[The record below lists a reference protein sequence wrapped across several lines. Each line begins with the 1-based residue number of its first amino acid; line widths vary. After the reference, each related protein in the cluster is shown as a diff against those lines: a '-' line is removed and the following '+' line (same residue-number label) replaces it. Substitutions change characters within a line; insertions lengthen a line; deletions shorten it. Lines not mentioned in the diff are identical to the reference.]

1 MHNYLTN
8 PIVFLLL
15 ATLLGCDQTP
25 KPSMS
30 DSSNT
35 QLAMS
40 EPKEVKIDQLNE
52 AGLAIIRVRENG
64 DYKDGVVD
72 ANGSEVLQLSSKLLV
87 QDLSGSLALVVTG
100 NKFLFV
106 PLDSGYIS
114 QQELDDVNG
123 FQYAL
128 PFQCGLAMVSANDS
142 RFYLNADFQNAFGET
157 YQFAESFHHDR
168 ALVRA
173 DGPYRIINTKGET
186 VAELSYDQVNP
197 QTPWCWQVT
206 NIENGKY
213 MSGFVGLN
221 GELLTEIIYEGSVY
235 YQEDVQRIRV
245 TVNNKHGFLDEH
257 ARTVIP
263 AIYEY
268 AEIFDRGMAK
278 VQLDGRAFFI
288 DPNGKE
294 VPE

>member
-1 MHNYLTN
+1 MKCYLTN

-15 ATLLGCDQTP
+15 AMLLGCNQSP
-25 KPSMS
+25 MPSKS
-30 DSSNT
+30 HSSNG

-40 EPKEVKIDQLNE
+40 EPKEVKVEQLNE
-52 AGLAIIRVRENG
+52 AGLAIILVRENG
-64 DYKDGVVD
+64 DYKEGVVD
-72 ANGSEVLQLSSKLLV
+72 ANGSEVLQLSSRLLV

-114 QQELDDVNG
+114 QQDLDDVNG

-173 DGPYRIINTKGET
+173 DGFYRIINTKGET
-186 VAELSYDQVNP
+186 VAELNYAQVNA

-206 NIENGKY
+206 NKEDGEFI
-213 MSGFVGLN
+213 SGFVGLN
-221 GELLTEIIYEGSVY
+221 GELLTEMIYEGPVY
-235 YQEDVQRIRV
+235 YHEDV
-245 TVNNKHGFLDEH
+245 
-257 ARTVIP
+257 
-263 AIYEY
+263 
-268 AEIFDRGMAK
+268 
-278 VQLDGRAFFI
+278 
-288 DPNGKE
+288 
-294 VPE
+294 

>member
-1 MHNYLTN
+1 
-8 PIVFLLL
+8 
-15 ATLLGCDQTP
+15 
-25 KPSMS
+25 
-30 DSSNT
+30 
-35 QLAMS
+35 MS
-40 EPKEVKIDQLNE
+40 EPKEVKIDQPNE
-52 AGLAIIRVRENG
+52 AGFAIIRVRENG
-64 DYKDGVVD
+64 DYKEGVVD
-72 ANGSEVLQLSSKLLV
+72 ANGSEVLQLSSRLLV

-106 PLDSGYIS
+106 PLDGGYVS
-114 QQELDDVNG
+114 QQDLDSVDG

-128 PFQCGLAMVSANDS
+128 PFQCGLAMVSVDDS
-142 RFYLNADFQNAFGET
+142 RFYLNDNFQNAFGNT
-157 YQFAESFHHDR
+157 FQFAESFHHDR

-173 DGPYRIINTKGET
+173 DGLYRIINTKGET
-186 VAELSYDQVNP
+186 VAELNYDQVNP

-206 NIENGKY
+206 DIENGKY

-221 GELLTEIIYEGSVY
+221 GELLTEMLYEGPVY

-268 AEIFDRGMAK
+268 AEIFDRGIAK
-278 VQLDGRAFFI
+278 VQLDGRTFFI
-288 DPNGKE
+288 NPDGKKCQSKAFVNGGRAPSTLART
-294 VPE
+294 VH